1 MKKQCI
7 SIIFCILSVSLFTG
21 IIGCGNDV
29 SSYKSVFAI
38 RGFVYKPVE
47 SAVLNA
53 EVFAAKKG
61 LLVTR
66 YKLTDPGYV
75 PVIGATVEC
84 DGISQQTD
92 SNGQFVLNLFN
103 QGIKHIIVN
112 TSTSQNA
119 QDYSPVAVQMVA
131 SDPNTANQPPDS
143 MKVVP
148 TNITVPNGK
157 KHQFN
162 LNFKQGNN
170 DVDAPPGTITWSV
183 EGGIGVVDPNGLFTA
198 TTPGQG
204 KVIAVWD
211 TLSSYSD
218 VRVKGDSED
227 TGTLH
232 GFVSSGTTMVP
243 GVIIEVDGISEIGI
257 TDVNGEYTITEILS
271 GNYDVTAILDNQTVG
286 QEKINIKANQINE
299 CNFIITTP
307 ITPTASV
314 TVNPNPTNTVSPNP
328 TGTVSPNPTNTVS
341 PNPTGTVSPNPT
353 GTVSPNPTNTVS
365 PNPTNTVSPGPTI
378 APVFYNISGKYQNSQ
393 GTPIPNVRVVLKKGH
408 VSIGDKGVTLAFT
421 DTADGFYSFSNITSG
436 LSYTIDV
443 FSPDDSSFGN
453 IRAHIYLYVAPEET
467 NKVVNITEGTYIYIR
482 SNKN

>member
-1 MKKQCI
+1 MEKQFI
-7 SIIFCILSVSLFTG
+7 SIIFCILLISLFTG
-21 IIGCGNDV
+21 ITGCGNDV
-29 SSYKSVFAI
+29 PYYKPVIAI

-47 SAVLNA
+47 TAFLNSEA
-53 EVFAAKKG
+53 FATRKG

-66 YKLTDPGYV
+66 YTLADPNYV
-75 PVIGATVEC
+75 PVIGATIEC

-103 QGIKHIIVN
+103 QGIKNIIVN

-119 QDYSPVAVQMVA
+119 QDYSPIVVKMAA
-131 SDPNTANQPPDS
+131 ADPNTASQPPDS

-148 TNITVPNGK
+148 PNITVPNGK

-170 DVDAPPGTITWSV
+170 DVDTPPGTITWSV
-183 EGGIGVVDPNGLFTA
+183 EGGIGVVDSNGLFTA

-232 GFVSSGTTMVP
+232 GFVSSGTMMVP

-257 TDVNGEYTITEILS
+257 TDVNGEYTITEILP
-271 GNYDVTAILDNQTVG
+271 GNYNVTATLNNQTAG
-286 QEKINIKANQINE
+286 QEKINIKANKINE

-314 TVNPNPTNTVSPNP
+314 TVK
-328 TGTVSPNPTNTVS
+328 
-341 PNPTGTVSPNPT
+341 
-353 GTVSPNPTNTVS
+353 PNPTNTVS
-365 PNPTNTVSPGPTI
+365 PNPTNTVSPNPTT

-393 GTPIPNVRVVLKKGH
+393 GTPIPNVRLVLKKGH

-421 DTADGFYSFSNITSG
+421 DTADGFYSFSNITSR

-482 SNKN
+482 SNQ